1 MFYQQIHLVTK
12 IIQNF
17 KKKMDQTAHQQS
29 LSSKGSN
36 FYQELKKSMPKSF
49 PKVIVCQFTT
59 VY

>member
-1 MFYQQIHLVTK
+1 
-12 IIQNF
+12 
-17 KKKMDQTAHQQS
+17 MDQTAHQQS